1 VSNSI
6 LRRIAA
12 KDKSAVEECINVYGG
27 LVWALVRKMCPNKEE
42 VEDIV
47 QEIFIDIWKNAERFN
62 EAQASEATFI
72 AMIARRRLIDRFRKI
87 KRRIPVEAIED
98 LITEPSKNFSDQ
110 MHNCIEAK
118 KVLEAF
124 ALLRPEQKKV
134 LHLSIFYGLS
144 HQEISELTRMPIG
157 TVKSHARRGLMK
169 VREILGLNK
178 NDDLLK
184 GVEE

>member
-1 VSNSI
+1 MSNSI

-27 LVWALVRKMCPNKEE
+27 LVWSLVRKMCSNKEE
-42 VEDIV
+42 AEDVV

-62 EAQASEATFI
+62 ETQASEVTFI
-72 AMIARRRLIDRFRKI
+72 AMIARRRLIDRLRKN
-87 KRRIPVEAIED
+87 KRQISVEAIED
-98 LITEPSKNFSDQ
+98 LITEPSKSFSDQ
-110 MHNCIEAK
+110 MHNSIEAK

-124 ALLRPEQKKV
+124 TLLRPEQKKV
-134 LHLSIFYGLS
+134 LQLSIFHGLS
-144 HQEISELTRMPIG
+144 HQEISELTGMPIG

-169 VREILGLNK
+169 VREILGFDK